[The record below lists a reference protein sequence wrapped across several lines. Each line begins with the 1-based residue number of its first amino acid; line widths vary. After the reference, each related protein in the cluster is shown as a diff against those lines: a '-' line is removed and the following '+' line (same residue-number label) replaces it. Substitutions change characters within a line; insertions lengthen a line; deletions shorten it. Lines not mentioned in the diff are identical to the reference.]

1 MCLECALNF
10 LTEFFVISMF
20 MQLFLAD
27 RKYALLRYD
36 TEALE
41 AAYLEALLYP
51 FNDKVTSQVLDYF
64 LSEQSVFKAKHLQMP
79 PILVLAD
86 PLFEIPHSYVIE
98 ARNGPGLII
107 HLDHV
112 YKCGNIMTDRA
123 NLIDP
128 YLSV

>member
-1 MCLECALNF
+1 MIKILKSSRYADFCRF
-10 LTEFFVISMF
+10 LLK
-20 MQLFLAD
+20 Q
-27 RKYALLRYD
+27 
-36 TEALE
+36 
-41 AAYLEALLYP
+41 YP
-51 FNDKVTSQVLDYF
+51 LC
-64 LSEQSVFKAKHLQMP
+64 
-79 PILVLAD
+79 
-86 PLFEIPHSYVIE
+86 EIPHSYIIQ

>member
-1 MCLECALNF
+1 MVYGFYANF
-10 LTEFFVISMF
+10 WQKSAKICVS
-20 MQLFLAD
+20 QLFLETLAITKD
-27 RKYALLRYD
+27 SCNLRY
-36 TEALE
+36 
-41 AAYLEALLYP
+41 
-51 FNDKVTSQVLDYF
+51 
-64 LSEQSVFKAKHLQMP
+64 
-79 PILVLAD
+79 
-86 PLFEIPHSYVIE
+86 PLFEIPHSYVIQ

>member
-1 MCLECALNF
+1 
-10 LTEFFVISMF
+10 
-20 MQLFLAD
+20 MQNPHKTLKIFKICRIYAD
-27 RKYALLRYD
+27 PRSAH
-36 TEALE
+36 LE